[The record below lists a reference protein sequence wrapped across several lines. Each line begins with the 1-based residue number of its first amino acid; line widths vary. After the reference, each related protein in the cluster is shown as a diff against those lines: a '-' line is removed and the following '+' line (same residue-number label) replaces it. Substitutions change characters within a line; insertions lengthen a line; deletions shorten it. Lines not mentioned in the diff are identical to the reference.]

1 MVDLSLVDHK
11 IFNIECAGR
20 VRLSSWGVGG
30 LPYGTDGDARG
41 NPKGDHLGMA
51 QAFCDRCGRPIW
63 PWLKQI
69 LTPKRDCLKTDKYE
83 NKTNIKENLTYVSL
97 CVILCFLVA

>member
-1 MVDLSLVDHK
+1 MGG
-11 IFNIECAGR
+11 C
-20 VRLSSWGVGG
+20 GG
-30 LPYGTDGDARG
+30 LPYATDRDAHG

-51 QAFCDRCGRPIW
+51 QAFCDHDRRPIW

-83 NKTNIKENLTYVSL
+83 NKTNIKESLTYVSL
-97 CVILCFLVA
+97 CVSLCFLAA